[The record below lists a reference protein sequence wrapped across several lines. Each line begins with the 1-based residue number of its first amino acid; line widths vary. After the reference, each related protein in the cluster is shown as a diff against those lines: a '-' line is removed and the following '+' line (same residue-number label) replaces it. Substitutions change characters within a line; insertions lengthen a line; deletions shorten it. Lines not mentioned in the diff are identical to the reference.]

1 MTIFADNSAAVRKTC
16 SFESKLNAR
25 WKLIDRDRFER
36 VTINSSHVVFSEMG
50 AFECYQTTPDVH
62 QYTVTTAHNNGWYV
76 CVREREREETL
87 TAIR

>member
-76 CVREREREETL
+76 RERERE
-87 TAIR
+87 RGH